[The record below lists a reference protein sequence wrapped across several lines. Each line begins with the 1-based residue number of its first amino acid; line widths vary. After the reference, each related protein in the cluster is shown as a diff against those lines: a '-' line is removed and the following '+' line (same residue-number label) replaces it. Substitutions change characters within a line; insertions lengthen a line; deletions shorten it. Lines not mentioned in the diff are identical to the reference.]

1 MMEIIGVNGK
11 WALEQNQ
18 NIKQFSEGK
27 KILFSKIAVQN
38 KGAFSTR

>member
-18 NIKQFSEGK
+18 NNKQFGEGK
-27 KILFSKIAVQN
+27 KYLFQK
-38 KGAFSTR
+38 